1 MEQIIAAGD
10 LEPGIAESWEDCLG
24 YLRGKVSSPYFSSM
38 ITPLRPL
45 SLEEGTLTIAA
56 PNTFTKNAVE
66 SRFIGT
72 ITEAAAKALGKD
84 CRIVLTVASAPD
96 LVESMAS
103 RLEPKEKQLEPHET
117 ERVGSPLSDS
127 APPGQKKYTF
137 DNFIVGDSNKFAY
150 NAALM
155 VAESPGQNYNPLFI
169 YGGTGLGKTHL
180 LRAIKD
186 YAEKLT
192 PNKKVRLV
200 QTSQFIDEFVTTLT
214 MKRDM
219 ATFDQKYINN
229 KIVLFDDIQALS
241 GTDATQN
248 KFFDIFNLMYHSNS
262 HIVLSSDRLPSEMS
276 KLSDRIQ
283 SRFEGGL
290 IIDIKP
296 PDLETRLAILR
307 MRARAEKVEVPD
319 DAMIYIASKVKENI
333 RTMEG
338 LLNRVVGSHKVY
350 GMKIDL
356 PMVQEV
362 LKDQVSEPDQSRVP
376 TIDLLQNLV
385 SNFYNIPRE
394 DLTGANRSR
403 SLVHGRQVAMYL
415 CREFT
420 SETLI
425 SIGGKFGGRDHST
438 VLHSCRKIES
448 MIKQRKDVL
457 REVRE
462 LTNMINK
469 SI

>member
-1 MEQIIAAGD
+1 MEQKVALDYEGTEIKAV
-10 LEPGIAESWEDCLG
+10 WENCLD
-24 YLRGKVSSPYFSSM
+24 YLRGKISSPYFSSM
-38 ITPLRPL
+38 ISPLRPL
-45 SLEEGTLTIAA
+45 SLEDGTLTMAV
-56 PNTFTKNAVE
+56 PNTFIKDRVE
-66 SRFIGT
+66 SSYMDSL
-72 ITEAAAKALGKD
+72 TEAAAKVFGME
-84 CRIVLTVASAPD
+84 CRVVLTVATPPD
-96 LVESMAS
+96 LIESMAS
-103 RLEPKEKQLEPHET
+103 RSET
-117 ERVGSPLSDS
+117 TDEHPEVLNRVPDGSLLFEGA
-127 APPGQKKYTF
+127 APGRKKYTF
-137 DNFIVGDSNKFAY
+137 ENFIVGDCNKFAY

-155 VAESPGQNYNPLFI
+155 VAEVPGHNYNPLFI

-180 LRAIKD
+180 LLAIKD
-186 YAEKLT
+186 YSEKLN
-192 PNKKVRLV
+192 PSIKVRLV

-262 HIVLSSDRLPSEMS
+262 HIVLSSDRLPSEMAR
-276 KLSDRIQ
+276 LSDRIQ

-307 MRARAEKVEVPD
+307 MRARTEKVEVPD

-338 LLNRVVGSHKVY
+338 LLNRVVAHHQLY

-362 LKDQVSEPDQSRVP
+362 LKDQVAEHDHPNAPSV
-376 TIDLLQNLV
+376 DLIQNLV
-385 SNFYNIPRE
+385 SNFYSIPKE
-394 DLTGANRSR
+394 DLTGKNRSR

-415 CREFT
+415 CRELT
-420 SETLI
+420 AETLL

-438 VLHSCRKIES
+438 VLHSYRKVES
-448 MIKQRKDVL
+448 MIKQRKDIL

>member
-1 MEQIIAAGD
+1 MAAGHSETEITD
-10 LEPGIAESWEDCLG
+10 SWEDCLE
-24 YLRGKVSSPYFSSM
+24 YLRGRISSPYYASM

-45 SLEEGTLTIAA
+45 SLEDGTFTIAV
-56 PNTFTKNAVE
+56 PNTFTKDMVE
-66 SRFIGT
+66 SKFIDNL
-72 ITEAAAKALGKD
+72 TEAATKALGKE
-84 CRIVLTVASAPD
+84 CRVVLTVASSPE
-96 LVESMAS
+96 LIESMAS
-103 RLEPKEKQLEPHET
+103 RSELAEKDPEVESGENTGNLL
-117 ERVGSPLSDS
+117 VGGT
-127 APPGQKKYTF
+127 PPVQKKYTF
-137 DNFIVGDSNKFAY
+137 ENFIVGDSNKFAY

-155 VAESPGQNYNPLFI
+155 VAEVPGHNYNPLFI

-180 LRAIKD
+180 LLAIKD
-186 YAEKLT
+186 YSEKLN
-192 PNKKVRLV
+192 PNTKVRYV

-214 MKRDM
+214 MKRAM
-219 ATFDQKYINN
+219 ETFDQKYINN

-262 HIVLSSDRLPSEMS
+262 HIVLSSDRLPSDMS
-276 KLSDRIQ
+276 RLSDRIQ

-307 MRARAEKVEVPD
+307 MRVRTEKAEVPD
-319 DAMIYIASKVKENI
+319 DAMIFIASKVKENI

-338 LLNRVVGSHKVY
+338 LLNRVVAHHQLY

-362 LKDQVSEPDQSRVP
+362 LKDQVSEADQSRAP
-376 TIDLLQNLV
+376 TIDLIQNLV
-385 SNFYNIPRE
+385 SNFYSIPRE
-394 DLTGANRSR
+394 DLVGKNRSR

-438 VLHSCRKIES
+438 VLHSCRKIEL

>member
-1 MEQIIAAGD
+1 
-10 LEPGIAESWEDCLG
+10 
-24 YLRGKVSSPYFSSM
+24 
-38 ITPLRPL
+38 
-45 SLEEGTLTIAA
+45 
-56 PNTFTKNAVE
+56 
-66 SRFIGT
+66 
-72 ITEAAAKALGKD
+72 
-84 CRIVLTVASAPD
+84 
-96 LVESMAS
+96 
-103 RLEPKEKQLEPHET
+103 
-117 ERVGSPLSDS
+117 
-127 APPGQKKYTF
+127 
-137 DNFIVGDSNKFAY
+137 
-150 NAALM
+150 
-155 VAESPGQNYNPLFI
+155 
-169 YGGTGLGKTHL
+169 
-180 LRAIKD
+180 
-186 YAEKLT
+186 
-192 PNKKVRLV
+192 
-200 QTSQFIDEFVTTLT
+200 

-262 HIVLSSDRLPSEMS
+262 HIVLSSDRLPSDMAR
-276 KLSDRIQ
+276 LSDRIQ

-307 MRARAEKVEVPD
+307 MRARTEKVEVPD

-338 LLNRVVGSHKVY
+338 LLNRVVAHHQLY

-362 LKDQVSEPDQSRVP
+362 LKDQVSEPDQSRAP
-376 TIDLLQNLV
+376 TIDLIQNLV
-385 SNFYNIPRE
+385 SNFYSIPGE
-394 DLTGANRSR
+394 DLTGKNRSR

-438 VLHSCRKIES
+438 VLHSYRKVELL
-448 MIKQRKDVL
+448 IKQRKDIL
-457 REVRE
+457 REVHE

-469 SI
+469 SL